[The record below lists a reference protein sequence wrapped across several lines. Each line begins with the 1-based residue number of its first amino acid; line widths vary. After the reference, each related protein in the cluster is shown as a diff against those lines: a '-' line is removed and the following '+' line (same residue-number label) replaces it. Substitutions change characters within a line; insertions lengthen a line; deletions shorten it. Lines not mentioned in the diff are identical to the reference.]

1 MADIKTKPTN
11 ADAVKFLESVE
22 GDQKRADSM
31 VLLKMMKEI
40 TGKKPVMWGD
50 FIVGFD
56 RFGLT
61 NSKGEVNYWPMI
73 AFSPRKQS
81 LTLYFMPPVFQVFED
96 LLGKLGKHSASKA
109 CLYIK
114 KLADVDMY
122 VLRMIAEK
130 SYRMM
135 KEKEEQA

>member
-1 MADIKTKPTN
+1 MAEVKTKPTN
-11 ADAVKFLESVE
+11 ADAVKFLESLE
-22 GDQKRADSM
+22 DEQKRADSLE
-31 VLLKMMKEI
+31 LLKMMKEV

-56 RFGLT
+56 QYAIT
-61 NSKGEVNYWPMI
+61 NAKGEVNYWPMI

-81 LTLYFMPPVFQVFED
+81 LTLYFMPPVYQVFED
-96 LLGKLGKHSASKA
+96 LLGKLGKYSASKA

-114 KLADVDMY
+114 KLADVDLH
-122 VLRMIAEK
+122 VLKKIAEK

-135 KEKEEQA
+135 KEKEAQT